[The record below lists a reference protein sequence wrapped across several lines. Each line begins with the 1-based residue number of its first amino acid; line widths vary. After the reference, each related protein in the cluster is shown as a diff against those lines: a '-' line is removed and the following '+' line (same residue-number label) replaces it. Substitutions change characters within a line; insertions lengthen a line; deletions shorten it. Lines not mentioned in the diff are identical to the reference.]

1 MLAFRRV
8 KDKDKML
15 SCSSPRIHGSAHS
28 ESSKRFGELATNPI
42 EYFEVRKKAA
52 ENAVNN
58 ASTSLKP
65 VEKPVRSPKGSP
77 NSKGKDKIGWPL
89 DSITEVPV

>member
-8 KDKDKML
+8 KEKDKML
-15 SCSSPRIHGSAHS
+15 SCSSPRIHGSAYS

-52 ENAVNN
+52 ENAVN
-58 ASTSLKP
+58 ASTLLKP

-77 NSKGKDKIGWPL
+77 NSKGKDKVGSPL
-89 DSITEVPV
+89 DSITEAPV